1 MGMCDVPFGWA
12 AGPDQAQL
20 WIKVEI
26 KGSSLKDM
34 ALNRWHTLHL
44 FQLITEGG
52 QDIDIC
58 NPWNMNVE
66 RNPIDAS
73 GFVIFLFKVLE
84 PVFANSQLR

>member
-1 MGMCDVPFGWA
+1 MGTCDVPFGWA
-12 AGPDQAQL
+12 AGPDQPQL

-52 QDIDIC
+52 QNIDVC
-58 NPWNMNVE
+58 SLWNIYVE
-66 RNPIDAS
+66 RNPIDVRV
-73 GFVIFLFKVLE
+73 FVIFSLKY
-84 PVFANSQLR
+84 